1 MRATGASDALGS
13 LNHPGDSARRAGGC
27 SPLQPQHIP
36 ACSLARRVQ
45 WVAHWH
51 PRAHPDPARC
61 PQFAI
66 QIGPTSWTLN
76 HTNMA
81 LALFSSVCFTLLGRL
96 LSGWPPT
103 RTAGKVLVGRVK
115 HTVRNWETETL
126 RSFIELTTWLTGIW
140 LVYDKTRR
148 PFLAI
153 LCGTMSGW
161 VLVLCGEALTPMLR
175 EVEKHMRQTCTAC
188 ERSPHRPARLGPARA
203 ATLVDPILYLLY
215 GISGTQLI
223 YRDIGDI
230 AVAGLLA
237 GLAGS
242 ALLASSKL
250 IAAWP
255 PTRRAGQILQDRI
268 LGTAANWRNHPARSA
283 TEACSF
289 LGCTIGAYAQYN
301 DMLQAVQAGLAAGML
316 VCLVSEALAGRWIVP
331 TSVGEED
338 RSARLVPLGVCAY
351 AVILGC
357 HWAFAAGRHGFASQ
371 VLFTICC
378 GATAEIAAKL
388 FLSSKR
394 TRKWGAAIQQR
405 LTHTVSNWETRPLRS
420 AVEVGWTNAATWA
433 TWHLSHNVH
442 LTFVAGIASGMGVV
456 YLSEKL
462 LFPPARPQ
470 PQPQEAAAS
479 DRATDR
485 ATDVAD
491 DNDTAHRADEP
502 AVAPAADTRMISH
515 EELQRHSSGGD
526 SWLAIHGM
534 VYNVSRWHDR
544 HPGGSDILLAYA
556 GRDASDQFELFH
568 PPAVARRLKPFLVG
582 ALEARRPPSTGV
594 RWGLFSEPDE
604 GPPGSSGGGGGGD
617 GSSSRVGDGA
627 TTDYRKLRRQLWEE
641 GAFEPDASFYWLK
654 QAVVIGLWGTA
665 VGVLLAATGSD
676 AKPARGQILLSA
688 ALLALALQQGA
699 FIGHDTLHNGVLAR
713 PRGRTWRRAALAQ
726 LNAGALLGTSSPLN
740 PAPARESPVC
750 HGGRPST

>member
-1 MRATGASDALGS
+1 
-13 LNHPGDSARRAGGC
+13 
-27 SPLQPQHIP
+27 
-36 ACSLARRVQ
+36 
-45 WVAHWH
+45 
-51 PRAHPDPARC
+51 
-61 PQFAI
+61 
-66 QIGPTSWTLN
+66 
-76 HTNMA
+76 
-81 LALFSSVCFTLLGRL
+81 
-96 LSGWPPT
+96 
-103 RTAGKVLVGRVK
+103 
-115 HTVRNWETETL
+115 
-126 RSFIELTTWLTGIW
+126 
-140 LVYDKTRR
+140 
-148 PFLAI
+148 
-153 LCGTMSGW
+153 
-161 VLVLCGEALTPMLR
+161 
-175 EVEKHMRQTCTAC
+175 
-188 ERSPHRPARLGPARA
+188 
-203 ATLVDPILYLLY
+203 
-215 GISGTQLI
+215 
-223 YRDIGDI
+223 
-230 AVAGLLA
+230 
-237 GLAGS
+237 
-242 ALLASSKL
+242 
-250 IAAWP
+250 
-255 PTRRAGQILQDRI
+255 
-268 LGTAANWRNHPARSA
+268 
-283 TEACSF
+283 
-289 LGCTIGAYAQYN
+289 
-301 DMLQAVQAGLAAGML
+301 MLQAVQAGLAAGML

-394 TRKWGAAIQQR
+394 TRTWGAAIQQR